1 MEVTKITQT
10 QKQESHPLIDP
21 YKGHVIE
28 MQREVNKLKIFKGD
42 LIRFNDMNN
51 EKEGRVETNPAF
63 DYQRSWR
70 VCL

>member
-1 MEVTKITQT
+1 M
-10 QKQESHPLIDP
+10 
-21 YKGHVIE
+21 IE

-51 EKEGRVETNPAF
+51 EKEDRVKTNPAF